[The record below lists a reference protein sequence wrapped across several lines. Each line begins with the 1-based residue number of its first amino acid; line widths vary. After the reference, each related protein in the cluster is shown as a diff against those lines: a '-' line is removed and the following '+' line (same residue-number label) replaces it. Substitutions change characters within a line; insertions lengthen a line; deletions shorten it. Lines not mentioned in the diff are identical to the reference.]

1 MYTPHHQ
8 LQCSFFS
15 LSLCHKTLDTR
26 LHPAC
31 TLFFTSRM
39 QCQMLW
45 WYINI
50 NWYLKKRKKR
60 LPLHSAVCF
69 VAQFLLNFHVNFV
82 LESSFVSD
90 LCLSKPPDSRFV
102 SHICI
107 SKLCCGPSP
116 LLSSCAAS
124 LCLVAAR
131 RWWCWSWCHHR
142 LPASLAQLHRHFPC
156 VQTAWRTDWRPAVG
170 ASRTHPPVYPCGTP
184 LLPPPHSKSPTL
196 F

>member
-1 MYTPHHQ
+1 
-8 LQCSFFS
+8 
-15 LSLCHKTLDTR
+15 
-26 LHPAC
+26 
-31 TLFFTSRM
+31 
-39 QCQMLW
+39 MLW
-45 WYINI
+45 WIETD
-50 NWYLKKRKKR
+50 R
-60 LPLHSAVCF
+60 LPFHSSVCF

-102 SHICI
+102 SHICV
-107 SKLCCGPSP
+107 SELCCGPSP

-156 VQTAWRTDWRPAVG
+156 FQTAWRTHWRPAVG
-170 ASRTHPPVYPCGTP
+170 ASRTHPPVYPCGPAPPSTP
-184 LLPPPHSKSPTL
+184 LQVSHSFLTDAPLLKLRHGGLSMYGCVRGNDAVG
-196 F
+196 